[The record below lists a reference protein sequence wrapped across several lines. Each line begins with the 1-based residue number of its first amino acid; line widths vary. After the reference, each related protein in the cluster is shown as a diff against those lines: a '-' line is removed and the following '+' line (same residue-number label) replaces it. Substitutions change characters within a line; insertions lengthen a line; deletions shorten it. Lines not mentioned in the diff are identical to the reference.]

1 MARVLVTRPLI
12 DAERLAARLEQ
23 AGHEAIVSPLL
34 DVEPVDWALPP
45 VAFDSVLFT
54 SRQAPPAVAEQ
65 VAKFAPVPV
74 FPIGPGTHAACVEA
88 GFASLQPHTDGDLDR
103 ILDAVIASGVKSVLW
118 LSGEQISRDPTPVLA
133 EHGILVTR
141 RIVYRAVL
149 AERFSDEAAA
159 ALAQNRMDWAL
170 LLSPRTA
177 RRFAELYAKIDGADP
192 GTLSLGCI
200 SSQVAE
206 RVSGKPW
213 RAIAVANQPNE
224 ASLLAATMLLCHKQ
238 ASSDPE
244 GES

>member
-34 DVEPVDWALPP
+34 DVEPVDWALPA

-54 SRQAPPAVAEQ
+54 SRQAPPTVAGRAELLG
-65 VAKFAPVPV
+65 AVPV
-74 FPIGPGTHAACVEA
+74 FPIGPGTHAACAEA
-88 GFASLQPHTDGDLDR
+88 GFANLQPHTDGDLDR
-103 ILDAVIASGVKSVLW
+103 ILDAVIASGVRSVLW

-133 EHGILVTR
+133 ARGISVTR
-141 RIVYRAVL
+141 RIVYRAAL
-149 AERFSDEAAA
+149 AERLTDAAEA
-159 ALAQNRMDWAL
+159 ALAQNRVDWAL

-177 RRFAELYAKIDGADP
+177 KRFAELYGKIDGANP
-192 GTLSLGCI
+192 ATLNLGCI

-206 RVSGKPW
+206 RVSGRPW